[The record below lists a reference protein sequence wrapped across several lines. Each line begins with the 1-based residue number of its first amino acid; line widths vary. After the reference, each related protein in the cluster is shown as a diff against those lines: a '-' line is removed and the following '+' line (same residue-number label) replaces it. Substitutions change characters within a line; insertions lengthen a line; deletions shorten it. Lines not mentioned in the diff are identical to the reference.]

1 MGMDVAILG
10 GLAMLMVGGV
20 VDVGDATSGFASTAV
35 LMLAGL
41 FIIATGLERTGAIS
55 HYARRLL
62 GHPQTTSG
70 AQFRLMV
77 PVSLLSSIMNNTP
90 IVAICIPIVRE
101 WSRRLRISPSHLLMP
116 LSFAAILGGKLTLIG
131 TASNII
137 VMEEWVSWFDSG
149 NSLWARELGML
160 PPTAVTQF
168 LGVAA
173 IGLPALIVGI
183 AFILLAAPALLPIRT
198 PAIEPSRVD
207 ARNYQVELVIPQ
219 GSPVASR
226 TIEEAGLR
234 QLPGLFLSSI
244 ERGGVRLPAV
254 EPITVL
260 EEGDRLSFVG
270 LLESV
275 LDLRR
280 IKGLEPDDAQSDKL
294 DISRSH
300 RTLVEAAVSANSPL
314 VGKSIRQ
321 ARFRTHYDGV
331 ILAVHRQGQQIEAKI
346 GDIVM
351 KPGDTLLIE
360 TSLSF
365 RQTWKESTEF
375 FLVTNVPD
383 SIPVR
388 HNLAPVALSIL
399 GVLVLLLVFAP
410 IDRVAAVWGCAL
422 AMVLTRC
429 VTGTEARDGLQL
441 KVLLVIAGAIG
452 IGNALQSTGLSDIAG
467 SFIAQFGSD
476 VGIVPMLLVIFL
488 AGAVLSQFIT
498 TYAAAALLFPVSM
511 TIAETLQHSTAP
523 IVFVLMLGVGCSFIS
538 PIGYQTNLMVYGPGG
553 YRFLDYARLGI
564 PLTIL
569 IGLLCAFLAPLVYGG

>member
-1 MGMDVAILG
+1 M
-10 GLAMLMVGGV
+10 
-20 VDVGDATSGFASTAV
+20 
-35 LMLAGL
+35 
-41 FIIATGLERTGAIS
+41 
-55 HYARRLL
+55 
-62 GHPQTTSG
+62 
-70 AQFRLMV
+70 
-77 PVSLLSSIMNNTP
+77 
-90 IVAICIPIVRE
+90 
-101 WSRRLRISPSHLLMP
+101 
-116 LSFAAILGGKLTLIG
+116 
-131 TASNII
+131 
-137 VMEEWVSWFDSG
+137 
-149 NSLWARELGML
+149 
-160 PPTAVTQF
+160 
-168 LGVAA
+168 
-173 IGLPALIVGI
+173 
-183 AFILLAAPALLPIRT
+183 
-198 PAIEPSRVD
+198 
-207 ARNYQVELVIPQ
+207 
-219 GSPVASR
+219 
-226 TIEEAGLR
+226 
-234 QLPGLFLSSI
+234 
-244 ERGGVRLPAV
+244 

-346 GDIVM
+346 GDSVM